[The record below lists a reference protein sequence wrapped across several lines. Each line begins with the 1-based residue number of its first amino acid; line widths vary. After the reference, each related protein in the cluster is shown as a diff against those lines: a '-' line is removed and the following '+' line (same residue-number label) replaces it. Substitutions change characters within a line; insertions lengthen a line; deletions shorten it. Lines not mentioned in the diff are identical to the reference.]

1 MVGSLSSR
9 LRLAKNGNQARQHE
23 LQPESTTSL
32 ISRAQI
38 GDDTALEVLCTRYMP
53 RLYRWATG
61 RLPPSARGIIDTG
74 DLVQETLIKVIRRLG
89 GFHPDHPGAFP
100 AYLRKAILN
109 RIRDEIR
116 KSASKPA
123 IIDLDGRERDP
134 APSPLEVTIGRD
146 LIDTYEQAFRR
157 LNEDDRAVI
166 FLKIELEMSNK
177 EVADALNKTSADA
190 ARKAGNRALVRLARE
205 MSAESRQ

>member
-1 MVGSLSSR
+1 MIGSHSSK
-9 LRLAKNGNQARQHE
+9 LRPAKKDNQARQHE
-23 LQPESTTSL
+23 LQPESTISL
-32 ISRAQI
+32 INRAQT
-38 GDDTALEVLCTRYMP
+38 GDETALEVLCTRYMP

-61 RLPPSARGIIDTG
+61 RLPLRARGIIDTG
-74 DLVQETLIKVIRRLG
+74 DLVQETLIKVIHRLG
-89 GFHPDHPGAFP
+89 GFHPDHAGAFP

-116 KSASKPA
+116 QTASKPA
-123 IIDLDGRERDP
+123 ITDLDGSERDP
-134 APSPLEVTIGRD
+134 APSPLEETIGRD

-157 LNEDDRAVI
+157 LKEDDRAVI

>member
-1 MVGSLSSR
+1 MIGSPSSKPGS
-9 LRLAKNGNQARQHE
+9 AKKDDRARQLE
-23 LQPESTTSL
+23 IPPESTISL
-32 ISRAQI
+32 INRAQT
-38 GDDTALEVLCTRYMP
+38 GDDSALEVLCTRYMP

-61 RLPPSARGIIDTG
+61 RLPISARGIVDTG
-74 DLVQETLIKVIRRLG
+74 DLVQETFIKVIRRLG
-89 GFHPDHPGAFP
+89 DFHPDHAGAFP

-116 KSASKPA
+116 QTSNKPA
-123 IIDLDGRERDP
+123 ITDLDGRERDP
-134 APSPLEVTIGRD
+134 TPSPLEETIGWD
-146 LIDTYEQAFRR
+146 LVDTYEKAFMR
-157 LNEDDRAVI
+157 LKEDDRAVI

-205 MSAESRQ
+205 MTAECGN

>member
-1 MVGSLSSR
+1 MIGSSSSKPGP
-9 LRLAKNGNQARQHE
+9 AKKDDRARQHA
-23 LQPESTTSL
+23 LQPESTINL
-32 ISRAQI
+32 INRAQT

-61 RLPPSARGIIDTG
+61 RLPLSARGIIDTG

-89 GFHPDHPGAFP
+89 DFHPDHASAFP

-109 RIRDEIR
+109 RIRDEVR
-116 KSASKPA
+116 QTGNKPP
-123 IIDLDGRERDP
+123 ITDLDGRERNP
-134 APSPLEVTIGRD
+134 SPSPLEETIGWD

-157 LNEDDRAVI
+157 LKEDDRAVI

-205 MSAESRQ
+205 MSSECRP